1 MHEWWINI
9 STLQERMKTDGN
21 GRENHSAIS
30 VSFFI
35 TENGSGSGIVEYQ
48 NGNGGYGNRREPK
61 NLPECIII

>member
-1 MHEWWINI
+1 MHERWINI
-9 STLQERMKTDGN
+9 STLQARMKTDRN

-35 TENGSGSGIVEYQ
+35 TENGSVSGIVGYE
-48 NGNGGYGNRREPK
+48 NGNGGYGNRREPE

>member
-35 TENGSGSGIVEYQ
+35 TENGSGSGIVGYE
-48 NGNGGYGNRREPK
+48 NGNGGYGNR
-61 NLPECIII
+61 